1 MISSEDVIM
10 EKENFAF
17 TKILFEAKVKWLFRQ
32 KKKNSIYFVNTVLNF
47 IFFMVNTELGKPPHI

>member
-32 KKKNSIYFVNTVLNF
+32 KKKTPYILSILF
-47 IFFMVNTELGKPPHI
+47 